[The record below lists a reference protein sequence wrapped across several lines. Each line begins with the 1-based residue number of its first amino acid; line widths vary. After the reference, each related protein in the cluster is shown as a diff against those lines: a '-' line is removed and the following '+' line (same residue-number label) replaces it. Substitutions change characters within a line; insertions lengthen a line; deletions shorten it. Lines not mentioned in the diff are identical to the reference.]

1 MTIKDLGDLII
12 WAGGVAA
19 ALSAIGFLVYRVFV
33 RAFVRWLKEQIV
45 ETRQELGE
53 TRQALGETKQTAE
66 AVHAE
71 VTPNHGTSLKDAVTR
86 TEQKVDQL
94 DRRFTD
100 HLINHPGS

>member
-19 ALSAIGFLVYRVFV
+19 ALTAIAFLIYRVFV
-33 RAFVRWLKEQIV
+33 KPFVRWLKEQIT
-45 ETRQELGE
+45 ETRGQVEAARE
-53 TRQALGETKQTAE
+53 TAE

-86 TEQKVDQL
+86 IETKVDGL
-94 DRRFTD
+94 DKRLTE
-100 HLINHPGS
+100 HINNHPGGTT